1 MDDEIINI
9 MVKETNRYA
18 ARTTSTRELKARSRM
33 KVWTET
39 NPAEMP
45 QFCGLLLWMSLVRM
59 PSIDCYWKKSPLY
72 RNDVACKT
80 MTRNRFQLLL
90 ANWHFADNDE
100 AAGDRTH
107 KVNELTK
114 LLVAKFANA
123 GNMTEDMVIDETM
136 IAFRGRLQF
145 KQYLPGKAHK
155 YGIKI
160 FKLCDKSGYTFNMTI
175 YKGKSDRTFSLPTEI
190 VMNLSQPY
198 LNAGRTLVTDNFY
211 TSVELAKKLLQSRTH
226 LVGTLRSNRRGLPLA
241 VTRSHMK
248 KGEVTA
254 RENNDGIVVCKWRDR
269 RDVLVLSTKH
279 GGHLM
284 ITGKKPKTRS
294 RQQA

>member
-1 MDDEIINI
+1 M
-9 MVKETNRYA
+9 
-18 ARTTSTRELKARSRM
+18 
-33 KVWTET
+33 
-39 NPAEMP
+39 
-45 QFCGLLLWMSLVRM
+45 
-59 PSIDCYWKKSPLY
+59 
-72 RNDVACKT
+72 
-80 MTRNRFQLLL
+80 
-90 ANWHFADNDE
+90 
-100 AAGDRTH
+100 
-107 KVNELTK
+107 
-114 LLVAKFANA
+114 LVAKFANA

-279 GGHLM
+279 DGNLM